1 MSGFCQVVD
10 CRVNLPIFM
19 FKAILLLYNK
29 ATNLSLVMRA
39 WARAPELKFPQ
50 KWSMTW
56 SFSNEDEGEQNGIP
70 FLIYATR
77 LRTGRW
83 QTADRLKNSAAMMAA
98 RVRHPALDI
107 HLLPRSGFKH
117 SILSVLIYFLW
128 NGWTN
133 QVMHIYETWSV
144 RGWER
149 QVCRY
154 FLIGQEIRNF
164 C

>member
-39 WARAPELKFPQ
+39 WARATELKFPQ

-83 QTADRLKNSAAMMAA
+83 QTSDRLKNSAAMMAA

-133 QVMHIYETWSV
+133 QVRPMYGKWSV
-144 RGWER
+144 RGRER
-149 QVCRY
+149 LVY
-154 FLIGQEIRNF
+154 NIKLIFQTIKDF